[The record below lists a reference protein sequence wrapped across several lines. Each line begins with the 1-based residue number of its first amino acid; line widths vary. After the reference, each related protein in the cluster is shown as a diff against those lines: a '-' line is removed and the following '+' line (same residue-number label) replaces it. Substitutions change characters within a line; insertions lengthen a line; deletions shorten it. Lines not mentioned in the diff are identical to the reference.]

1 MSSKSNNPI
10 LPIAALLIATTL
22 WGTFW
27 YPLRWLE
34 SNGLPGLWATLI
46 IYSATALLAVPL
58 LWRQWHEVTHHYRL
72 LLVLGLASA
81 WCNVTFML
89 AVIDGNIVR
98 VLLLFYLS
106 PLWTLLLSQ
115 WLLREAISRASILYL
130 GVAMSGAMVMLWDPV
145 VGWPLPHDESDWLA
159 ISSGFAF
166 ALSNVLTRKGEAIS
180 IVSKT
185 TVVWLGAV
193 VLAAIWLLLKGSTWP
208 TVGYDVIGGAMVIG
222 LVGVVAMTVA
232 VLYGV
237 SHLPAHRSAVILLFE
252 LIVGALSAQLLTEEI
267 VTPREW
273 LGGALIMLAAWLTVR
288 RA

>member
-1 MSSKSNNPI
+1 
-10 LPIAALLIATTL
+10 
-22 WGTFW
+22 
-27 YPLRWLE
+27 
-34 SNGLPGLWATLI
+34 
-46 IYSATALLAVPL
+46 
-58 LWRQWHEVTHHYRL
+58 
-72 LLVLGLASA
+72 
-81 WCNVTFML
+81 
-89 AVIDGNIVR
+89 
-98 VLLLFYLS
+98 
-106 PLWTLLLSQ
+106 
-115 WLLREAISRASILYL
+115 
-130 GVAMSGAMVMLWDPV
+130 MVMLWDPV